1 MTAGD
6 AILVTDGTDS
16 FSGSQKVFQ
25 SLHNASDFASITA
38 FSSSAADAKKLLT
51 SREARY
57 SGLLKKLR
65 VAEGGVP
72 ELGKAFEEATVWVAV
87 NANEEKLLEQVAAAG
102 RSGVKRAFIHLASSG
117 SPSVDTGSLKA
128 ALSASGMEYTLMRTG
143 ELAKGGSGGGLIL
156 SDLDLPACDEVPAE
170 DVFMFVAEALTLE
183 AAAGREFS
191 LCASAD
197 ATDLEKMR
205 RAGCSRR
212 EEVEALLGGKIV
224 EKPPEETAEKKG
236 ALSKEKDVKDIPVD
250 DEGFPLDTS
259 EEEKEERRFFV
270 TKARERNQREAEEV
284 KKRLLEEEKK
294 KEEEAKE
301 KESKGETAGD
311 SSGGGGGSAP
321 GRKDPTE
328 GMTDEERW
336 RYNLQL
342 EWINEDGT
350 QGPIPESYQKII
362 DRGYRGSAPDGD
374 GGGGSD
380 D

>member
-1 MTAGD
+1 
-6 AILVTDGTDS
+6 
-16 FSGSQKVFQ
+16 
-25 SLHNASDFASITA
+25 
-38 FSSSAADAKKLLT
+38 
-51 SREARY
+51 
-57 SGLLKKLR
+57 
-65 VAEGGVP
+65 
-72 ELGKAFEEATVWVAV
+72 
-87 NANEEKLLEQVAAAG
+87 
-102 RSGVKRAFIHLASSG
+102 
-117 SPSVDTGSLKA
+117 
-128 ALSASGMEYTLMRTG
+128 MEYTLMRTG

-270 TKARERNQREAEEV
+270 AKARERNLKQAEEM
-284 KKRLLEEEKK
+284 KKRLLEEEKTEK
-294 KEEEAKE
+294 KEEKE
-301 KESKGETAGD
+301 TESSGKTAGD
-311 SSGGGGGSAP
+311 GTGGSSGGSTE

-336 RYNLQL
+336 KYNLRL

-350 QGPIPESYQKII
+350 QGPIPESYQKVI
-362 DRGYRGSAPDGD
+362 DRGYRGPDKKEEEE
-374 GGGGSD
+374 
-380 D
+380 